1 MDKSATILIT
11 KMTQDNFQKKKN
23 NRGETKSEGNV
34 LMSSGIIEIIC

>member
-23 NRGETKSEGNV
+23 NRGETKSEEEKKRGDD
-34 LMSSGIIEIIC
+34 